1 MPKML
6 EGLLDGDSF
15 VSRTQL
21 SAFDFSSVG
30 SGIDRQTIELL
41 AMSIQHVSGVNPNCA
56 PPSFLDFKVFG
67 KGAHGSEIVTWA
79 SIRAM
84 S

>member
-1 MPKML
+1 ML
-6 EGLLDGDSF
+6 EGLFYGDSF
-15 VSRTQL
+15 VSPTRL

-30 SGIDRQTIELL
+30 SCIDRQTIEFLAVSDLVRFRSKPELL
-41 AMSIQHVSGVNPNCA
+41 LHPL
-56 PPSFLDFKVFG
+56 LDFKVCG
-67 KGAHGSEIVTWA
+67 SGAHGSEIIIWA